1 MAVLMGCVA
10 DDFTGGTDLASVL
23 VKSGMRTVQAVDLR
37 EANLRLNSSTCI
49 QDRA

>member
-1 MAVLMGCVA
+1 MGCIA

-23 VKSGMRTVQAVDLR
+23 VKSGMRTVQTLACG

-49 QDRA
+49 QVAPKLPK